1 MWKVNIVSWRNNFV
15 VISRRNHQSFRLM
28 EIRLKNALCYEEHFE
43 TFFISWKTHGPYL
56 SLYFLN
62 FKQFHQHRK
71 LWTPWRVLAHVIE
84 HIFVYIL
91 WIVNHLV
98 INLTQLGANCYLIVT
113 FTHCSSVSI
122 VDYEQVNVSLEKHK
136 IIQPLIQEIWSKDP
150 VSLIK
155 ETCSQPWLNIFII
168 KGSLKKKLHKKSR
181 LTITWVKV
189 FKNGPSKICGRQP
202 FIIKNFKWYQGCLP
216 QILLGPF
223 LKTLTYLIQQILLIK

>member
-1 MWKVNIVSWRNNFV
+1 MSDDAHSNV
-15 VISRRNHQSFRLM
+15 VLISSFPRCLS
-28 EIRLKNALCYEEHFE
+28 
-43 TFFISWKTHGPYL
+43 SWKPSWHLLVESQKNGNTMTRCETCW
-56 SLYFLN
+56 FLTIETTE
-62 FKQFHQHRK
+62 QCR
-71 LWTPWRVLAHVIE
+71 WRLFGV
-84 HIFVYIL
+84 
-91 WIVNHLV
+91 
-98 INLTQLGANCYLIVT
+98 LIVT

-155 ETCSQPWLNIFII
+155 ETCSQPWLTIFII

-181 LTITWVKV
+181 LTIIWVKV
-189 FKNGPSKICGRQP
+189 FKNGPRKICGRQP